1 MTGSK
6 PNRSRVDHISTPHTT
21 DRHDKWPFLGLRY
34 WAGWGVFAAQTLIR
48 VSYRRELARVRQRAP
63 KTACASREGAKVVR
77 FLRLL
82 LALGVITGL
91 ALVALRLTHPLPDL
105 PRGEASVA
113 IPASAETA
121 LGAGLMP
128 LIADH
133 DGQSGVV
140 PLADGRDALAARIL
154 LARAAQETIDVQ
166 YYIWQADTTGWLL
179 LEELR
184 AAAER
189 GVRVR
194 MLLDD
199 NGIPGLDNV
208 LADLDAL
215 DNVEIRIF
223 NPFTMRNPKILSY
236 AFDFPRLNRRM
247 HNKSMTVD
255 GVATV
260 IGGRNIGDIYFAYGA
275 GTAYFD
281 FDVLAVGPA
290 AADVSANFDAY
301 WTSGSSYAAADIL
314 PPSEDGLAELA
325 AAVAIA
331 QDSARGSDYA
341 ASIADAPVL
350 SRVLAGEDVMEWTTV
365 TLISDDPAKG
375 LGAAPN
381 DALLV
386 GQLPAILAEPAESL
400 DLVSA
405 YLIPGD
411 AGTALIETYLAAG
424 IRIRLVT
431 NSLEAT
437 DVPVVH
443 SAWIGY
449 RDRLVHAG
457 ADVLELRARPDRPTD
472 VSLTQILT
480 GSQSSLHAKTFAVDG
495 ARIFIGSFNFD
506 PRSAA
511 LNTEMGFLIESPMIA
526 SGLSRSLDQIGAFYS
541 VTETTDG
548 AVEWREIDQN
558 GAVVTHTQEPNTTAL
573 QRGIVR
579 AMGWLPLEW
588 IL

>member
-1 MTGSK
+1 M
-6 PNRSRVDHISTPHTT
+6 
-21 DRHDKWPFLGLRY
+21 
-34 WAGWGVFAAQTLIR
+34 
-48 VSYRRELARVRQRAP
+48 
-63 KTACASREGAKVVR
+63 R
-77 FLRLL
+77 FLRFLL
-82 LALGVITGL
+82 IFGIVTGL
-91 ALVALRLTHPLPDL
+91 TLVSLRLTYRLPDL
-105 PRGEASVA
+105 PRGEASTA
-113 IPASAETA
+113 IPVSARTA

-128 LIADH
+128 LMAKHEGI
-133 DGQSGVV
+133 SGVV

-166 YYIWQADTTGWLL
+166 YYIWHIDTTGWLL

-208 LADLDAL
+208 LADLDAM
-215 DNVEIRIF
+215 DNIEIRIF
-223 NPFTMRNPKILSY
+223 NPFTMRSPKVLSY
-236 AFDFPRLNRRM
+236 AFDFFRLNRRM

-260 IGGRNIGDIYFAYGA
+260 IGGRNIGDIYFAYGE

-290 AADVSANFDAY
+290 ARDVSANFDAY

-314 PPSEDGLAELA
+314 PPSNDGLAELT
-325 AAVAIA
+325 AAVTIA
-331 QDSARGSDYA
+331 QVSARGSEYA
-341 ASIADAPVL
+341 ASIVNAPVL

-365 TLISDDPAKG
+365 TLVSDDPAKG
-375 LGAAPN
+375 LGAAPG

-386 GQLPAILAEPAESL
+386 GRLPALLAQPAESI

-411 AGTALIETYLAAG
+411 AGTALIKGFLDDGVRT
-424 IRIRLVT
+424 RLVT

-443 SAWIGY
+443 SAWMGY
-449 RDRLVHAG
+449 RDRLVRAG
-457 ADVLELRARPDRPTD
+457 AEVLELRAQPDRSAD
-472 VSLTQILT
+472 VSLIQILS

-495 ARIFIGSFNFD
+495 ASIFIGSFNFD

-526 SGLSRSLDQIGAFYS
+526 SALSRSLDRIEAFYS
-541 VTETTDG
+541 VSETSGG
-548 AVEWREIDQN
+548 AIEWREKDQD
-558 GAVVTHTQEPNTTAL
+558 GAIVTYSEEPNTTAR

-579 AMGWLPLEW
+579 VMSWLPVEW

>member
-1 MTGSK
+1 
-6 PNRSRVDHISTPHTT
+6 
-21 DRHDKWPFLGLRY
+21 
-34 WAGWGVFAAQTLIR
+34 
-48 VSYRRELARVRQRAP
+48 
-63 KTACASREGAKVVR
+63 
-77 FLRLL
+77 
-82 LALGVITGL
+82 
-91 ALVALRLTHPLPDL
+91 
-105 PRGEASVA
+105 
-113 IPASAETA
+113 
-121 LGAGLMP
+121 MP
-128 LIADH
+128 LMAAH
-133 DGQSGVV
+133 EGLSGVV

-154 LARAAQETIDVQ
+154 LVRAAQDTIDVQ
-166 YYIWQADTTGWLL
+166 YYIWQTDTTGWLL

-184 AAAER
+184 AAAAR

-215 DNVEIRIF
+215 DTVEIRIF
-223 NPFTMRNPKILSY
+223 NPFTMRSPKMLSY
-236 AFDFPRLNRRM
+236 AFDFFRLNRRM

-260 IGGRNIGDIYFAYGA
+260 IGGRNIGDIYFAYGE

-290 AADVSANFDAY
+290 ATDVSVNFDAY
-301 WTSGSSYAAADIL
+301 WTSSSSYAAADIL
-314 PPSEDGLAELA
+314 PASGDGLAELA

-331 QDSARGSDYA
+331 QESARGSVYA

-350 SRVLAGEDVMEWTTV
+350 SQVLAGTDVMEWTTV
-365 TLISDDPAKG
+365 TLVSDDPAKG
-375 LGAAPN
+375 LGAAAK

-386 GQLPAILAEPAESL
+386 GQLPALLAQPSKSI

-411 AGTALIETYLAAG
+411 AGMALIESYLADG
-424 IRIRLVT
+424 IRTRLVT

-443 SAWIGY
+443 SAWMGY
-449 RDRLVHAG
+449 RDRLVRAG
-457 ADVLELRARPDRPTD
+457 AEVLELRARPDRPTTA
-472 VSLTQILT
+472 SLAQILT
-480 GSQSSLHAKTFAVDG
+480 ESRSSLHAKTFAVDG
-495 ARIFIGSFNFD
+495 ARLFIGSFNFD

-511 LNTEMGFLIESPMIA
+511 LNTEMGFLIESPAIA
-526 SGLSRSLDQIGAFYS
+526 TALARSLDRMEAFYR
-541 VTETTDG
+541 VTETRADAIEWSETGQDG
-548 AVEWREIDQN
+548 AIITY
-558 GAVVTHTQEPNTTAL
+558 AQEPNTTAL
-573 QRGIVR
+573 QRGMVR
-579 AMGWLPLEW
+579 VMSWLPVEW

>member
-1 MTGSK
+1 
-6 PNRSRVDHISTPHTT
+6 
-21 DRHDKWPFLGLRY
+21 
-34 WAGWGVFAAQTLIR
+34 
-48 VSYRRELARVRQRAP
+48 
-63 KTACASREGAKVVR
+63 VR
-77 FLRLL
+77 FFRFILIF
-82 LALGVITGL
+82 GIVTGL
-91 ALVALRLTHPLPDL
+91 ALVSLRLTHPLPNL
-105 PRGEASVA
+105 PMGEASTA
-113 IPASAETA
+113 IPASTRTM
-121 LGAGLMP
+121 LGAGLTP
-128 LIADH
+128 LLAKH
-133 DGQSGVV
+133 EGMSGVV
-140 PLADGRDALAARIL
+140 PLADGRDALATRIL
-154 LARAAQETIDVQ
+154 LARAAQETVDVQ
-166 YYIWQADTTGWLL
+166 YYIWQTDTTGWLL

-189 GVRVR
+189 GVQVR

-208 LADLDAL
+208 LADLDVM

-223 NPFTMRNPKILSY
+223 NPFTMRSPKMLSY
-236 AFDFPRLNRRM
+236 AFDFFRLNRRM

-260 IGGRNIGDIYFAYGA
+260 IGGRNIGDIYFAYGE

-290 AADVSANFDAY
+290 ARDVSANFNAY

-314 PPSEDGLAELA
+314 PPSNDGLAELA
-325 AAVAIA
+325 AAVTIA
-331 QDSARGSDYA
+331 QDSARGSEYA
-341 ASIADAPVL
+341 ASIADAPML
-350 SRVLAGEDVMEWTTV
+350 SQVLAGEDVMEWTTV
-365 TLISDDPAKG
+365 TLVSDDPAKG
-375 LGAAPN
+375 LGAAAQ
-381 DALLV
+381 DELLV
-386 GQLPAILAEPAESL
+386 GRLPALLAQPAESI

-411 AGTALIETYLAAG
+411 AGMALIDGFLAAG
-424 IRIRLVT
+424 VRTRLVT
-431 NSLEAT
+431 NSLEET

-443 SAWIGY
+443 SAWMGY
-449 RDRLVHAG
+449 RDRLVRTG
-457 ADVLELRARPDRPTD
+457 AEVLELRARPDRSAD

-511 LNTEMGFLIESPMIA
+511 LNTEMGFLIESPLIA
-526 SGLSRSLDQIGAFYS
+526 SALSQSLDQMEALYR
-541 VTETTDG
+541 VTDTSDG
-548 AVEWREIDQN
+548 AIVWRETDQD
-558 GAVVTHTQEPNTTAL
+558 GAVVTYTEEPNTTAL

-579 AMGWLPLEW
+579 VMSWLPVEW